1 MSHQEIAHGQFTIER
16 IYDAAPARVFSA
28 WADPAVKARWF
39 VGPEGWTPIERKL
52 DFRIGGQELLHG
64 RFAAKETH
72 FLAQFH
78 SIVVDERIVF
88 TYDMR
93 LSGRHHSVSLATVEL
108 TPSGRGTRL
117 IFTEQVA
124 FLDGTDGNEGTV
136 SRQLGTAAHLDR
148 LALQL

>member
-1 MSHQEIAHGQFTIER
+1 MSHQQIAHGNFAIER
-16 IYDAAPARVFSA
+16 IYDATRARVFSA

-39 VGPEGWTPIERKL
+39 
-52 DFRIGGQELLHG
+52 
-64 RFAAKETH
+64 
-72 FLAQFH
+72 
-78 SIVVDERIVF
+78 VF

-108 TPSGRGTRL
+108 APSGRGTRL

>member
-1 MSHQEIAHGQFTIER
+1 MSRQEIAHGQFTIER
-16 IYDAAPARVFSA
+16 IYDASPARVFSA
-28 WADPAVKARWF
+28 WADPAIKARWF

-52 DFRIGGQELLHG
+52 DFRVGGQELLHG

-78 SIVVDERIVF
+78 SIVVDARIVF
-88 TYDMR
+88 TYDMH

-108 TPSGRGTRL
+108 APSGRGTRL